1 MATQQCQLR
10 LVQIGANVG
19 DFAQGRAGRSD
30 GGCSD
35 MGATV
40 AGDHLRNPNVTAI
53 LAEASPQN
61 FRELQDNLAGAGM
74 NGQHRS
80 VNAAVCNTSGKL
92 VFYSV
97 SPDFA
102 DEFPDA
108 PFYAK
113 SEIKSFDRNHVL
125 RTLRWVLGP
134 SRDRQSAF

>member
-1 MATQQCQLR
+1 MATQQRQLR

-40 AGDHLRNPNVTAI
+40 AGDLLRNPNVTAI

-61 FRELQDNLAGAGM
+61 FRELQDNLAGSGM

-97 SPDFA
+97 SPFFA

-113 SEIKSFDRNHVL
+113 SEINSVD
-125 RTLRWVLGP
+125 
-134 SRDRQSAF
+134 